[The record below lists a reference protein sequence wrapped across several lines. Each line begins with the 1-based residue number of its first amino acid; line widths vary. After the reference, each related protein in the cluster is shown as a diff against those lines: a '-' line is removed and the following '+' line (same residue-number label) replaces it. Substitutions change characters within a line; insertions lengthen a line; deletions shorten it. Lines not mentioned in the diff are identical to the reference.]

1 VKELLPEYYLSSS
14 SYSEADMDTMLALVR
29 GRQGVGFAVRAGQ
42 VVVQACVSK
51 LAKLIDTVQGGFV
64 FGVFF
69 MGNPFLYSFYNYVRN
84 HIVLSMI
91 VVFKT
96 WS

>member
-1 VKELLPEYYLSSS
+1 
-14 SYSEADMDTMLALVR
+14 MDTMLALVR

-64 FGVFF
+64 
-69 MGNPFLYSFYNYVRN
+69 
-84 HIVLSMI
+84 
-91 VVFKT
+91 VVT
-96 WS
+96 TAS